1 MNHYISWDK
10 QIFKSANFIKTVE
23 NFIKMFNNI
32 IDQFIESNTNEE
44 TNQVYDDLNE
54 LNTLR
59 QI

>member
-1 MNHYISWDK
+1 
-10 QIFKSANFIKTVE
+10 
-23 NFIKMFNNI
+23 MFNNI

-44 TNQVYDDLNE
+44 TIQVYDDLNE

>member
-1 MNHYISWDK
+1 
-10 QIFKSANFIKTVE
+10 
-23 NFIKMFNNI
+23 MFNNI

-44 TNQVYDDLNE
+44 TNQVYDELNE